1 METNETTGQT
11 APETGLSLTF
21 EGQTYLREAG
31 KWAGFLGIVGFVM
44 CGLLLIAALCVG
56 TIFSVLGRIS
66 PAYAEMPAGVGAV
79 FAVILILIDV
89 LYFFF
94 ALYLYQFSARIKKGI
109 VFNDQFHVTQSLGKL
124 KSFFKLAG
132 IVTIVAICLY
142 ALEIVAFIVIGIAAA
157 HH

>member
-11 APETGLSLTF
+11 APETGMALTF

-31 KWAGFLGIVGFVM
+31 KWAGFLGIIGFVM
-44 CGLLLIAALCVG
+44 CGLLLIAALFVG
-56 TIFSVLGRIS
+56 TIFSMLAQIS
-66 PAYAEMPAGVGAV
+66 PVYAQMPAGIGAV

-109 VFNDQFHVTQSLGKL
+109 VFTDQFHVTQALSKL

-132 IVTIVAICLY
+132 IVTIVALCLY
-142 ALEIVAFIVIGIAAA
+142 ALEIVAAIVVGIAAA